1 MSFIIDYD
9 DNSIFNYTT
18 EIEWMHILQS
28 KKYYLQFRL
37 GGKKKLKLERLTAK
51 FNHHIICTFFALFLP
66 LRTREERGDERES
79 EREESSDER
88 CRE

>member
-28 KKYYLQFRL
+28 KFL
-37 GGKKKLKLERLTAK
+37 
-51 FNHHIICTFFALFLP
+51 FAVQI
-66 LRTREERGDERES
+66 T
-79 EREESSDER
+79 
-88 CRE
+88 

>member
-37 GGKKKLKLERLTAK
+37 LKKNL
-51 FNHHIICTFFALFLP
+51 N
-66 LRTREERGDERES
+66 
-79 EREESSDER
+79 
-88 CRE
+88 